1 MHLER
6 LDDLFFSMEN
16 EAMKKIITLAIATAI
31 LLTGCSSPRSL
42 SADDFEPFYR
52 DITPASSKA
61 DLKLLEDADNQG
73 LLELAMKDYE
83 KYAGEL
89 EGVSN
94 HFTGLAKNFDSETA
108 QFLMA
113 AGEMLATL
121 SDDFITESKYLQKLI
136 PTCPLAWDESKR
148 KEIEDCGRA
157 NLRWSHSIDRA
168 ISCTYYFISL
178 DFENLPEFDDNKVS
192 VFGDYSN
199 TDLESCWFYKK
210 SNRLLGYPTKLGTTW
225 IPERFQTKFLEQDE
239 MFVVE
244 IAENLFTASEGDLL
258 TDALYGSWNGSCAV
272 YKKYEARLRE
282 GGYLLGSIKT
292 GTCF

>member
-1 MHLER
+1 
-6 LDDLFFSMEN
+6 
-16 EAMKKIITLAIATAI
+16 MKKNIALVIAAAI

-52 DITPASSKA
+52 DINPAYSIAK
-61 DLKLLEDADNQG
+61 LKLLEDADNQG
-73 LLELAMKDYE
+73 LLELAMEDYE

-89 EGVSN
+89 VEVSN
-94 HFTGLAKNFDSETA
+94 HFAGLAKNFDSETEE
-108 QFLMA
+108 FLMA

-121 SDDFITESKYLQKLI
+121 SSDFLTESKYLQTLI
-136 PTCPLAWDESKR
+136 PTCPLTWDDSKR

-178 DFENLPEFDDNKVS
+178 DFENFPEFDGKKVTS
-192 VFGDYSN
+192 FDDYSSQ
-199 TDLESCWFYKK
+199 DLESCWFFKK
-210 SNRLLGYPTKLGTTW
+210 SNRLLGYPTKLGVTW
-225 IPERFQTKFLEQDE
+225 IPDRFQTKFLRQDQ

-244 IAENLFTASEGDLL
+244 IAEKLFTTSEGDLL

-272 YKKYEARLRE
+272 YKKYEALLRE